1 MARTSRIPGFFKLS
15 VEERRRVVAQAADLE
30 PHEFDAASSKGGF
43 DVATSDKT
51 VENVLGVYA
60 LPFAATLN
68 VRINGRDV
76 IAPMVIEEPSVVA
89 AASNAAR
96 IVRNGG
102 GFKVEADAPIVAAQV
117 QILDVVDAPA
127 ASASIVAATAEILA
141 LADSA
146 IPGLVARGGGARS
159 LEVRVLGEPSDR
171 MIVIDV
177 HVDCCDAMGA
187 NLVNS
192 VAEAIG
198 DRLGML
204 ARGRVGF
211 RILSN
216 LCDRRRVRVS
226 CSVPFEALATDDMP
240 GAEVARGMEEGSR
253 FAELDAYRAATHNK
267 GIMNG
272 IDAVV
277 IATGND
283 WRAVEAGAHAYAAR
297 GARYAPLA
305 VWRREGTHLV
315 GRLELPLALGVVGGT
330 LRVHPT
336 ARLALRMSG
345 AQGATDLACIAA
357 AVGLASNLAALRALA
372 SDGIQRGHMALH
384 ARTVAIAAG
393 ASGELVERVA
403 ARIVELGDIT
413 VEGAKR
419 VLANDVVPAP
429 TSASAVAE

>member
-1 MARTSRIPGFFKLS
+1 MSRTSRIPGFFKLS

-30 PHEFDAASSKGGF
+30 PHEFDAASSRGGF

-117 QILDVVDAPA
+117 HLLDVADPA
-127 ASASIVAATAEILA
+127 AARERVLAATTEILA

-171 MIVIDV
+171 MMVVDV

-192 VAEAIG
+192 VAEAVG
-198 DRLGML
+198 DRLGAL
-204 ARGRVGF
+204 AQARVGF

-226 CSVPFEALATDDMP
+226 CSVPFEALATDDMA
-240 GAEVARGMEEGSR
+240 GADVARGMEEGSR
-253 FAELDAYRAATHNK
+253 FAELDPYRAATHNK

-297 GARYAPLA
+297 NGRYAPLA
-305 VWRREGTHLV
+305 IWRREGAQLV

-357 AVGLASNLAALRALA
+357 AVGLSSNLAALRALA

-384 ARTVAIAAG
+384 ARSVAVAAG
-393 ASGELVERVA
+393 AEGVHVARVA
-403 ARIVELGDIT
+403 AMIFEARDIT

-419 VLANDVVPAP
+419 VLANDIAPAN
-429 TSASAVAE
+429 ASAVAE

>member
-1 MARTSRIPGFFKLS
+1 MARTSRLPGFFKLS
-15 VEERRRVVAQAADLE
+15 VEERRRVVAEAVDIEA
-30 PHEFDAASSKGGF
+30 HEFDAASARAGL

-68 VRINGRDV
+68 VRLDGRDV
-76 IAPMVIEEPSVVA
+76 VAPMVIEEPSVVA

-96 IVRNGG
+96 IVRQGG
-102 GFKVEADAPIVAAQV
+102 GFHADADAPLVAAQI
-117 QILDVVDAPA
+117 QLLDVTDAQA
-127 ASASIVAATAEILA
+127 ARAAILAATPELLA
-141 LADSA
+141 IADTA
-146 IPGLVARGGGARS
+146 VPGLVARQGGARS
-159 LEVRVLGEPSDR
+159 LDVRILGEPSDQ
-171 MIVIDV
+171 MIVVDV
-177 HVDCCDAMGA
+177 LVDCCDAMGA

-192 VAEAIG
+192 VAEALG
-198 DRLGML
+198 DRL
-204 ARGRVGF
+204 AAIACARVGF

-216 LCDRRRVRVS
+216 LCDRRKVRVG
-226 CSVPFEALATDDMP
+226 CRVPFDALGTDHMS

-253 FAELDAYRAATHNK
+253 FAELDPYRAATHNK

-272 IDAVV
+272 VDAVV

-297 GARYAPLA
+297 DGRYRPLA
-305 VWRREGTHLV
+305 VWRREGEHLV

-336 ARLALRMSG
+336 ARLALRMTG
-345 AQGATDLACIAA
+345 AQSAVGLAKIAA

-372 SDGIQRGHMALH
+372 SEGIQRGHMALH
-384 ARTVAIAAG
+384 ARCVAIAAG
-393 ASGELVERVA
+393 ASNDLVERVA

-413 VEGAKR
+413 LDAARR
-419 VLANDVVPAP
+419 VLASEVAP
-429 TSASAVAE
+429 DARADAVAE